1 MQFVFGF
8 IRKMAK
14 EQKITPV
21 RQHNVNEIRR
31 IRLELD
37 ITGEVLSIELGKKSN
52 YITNIEGASHDSCHT
67 DHGMNKIAIY
77 FTKIAKERQ
86 AELNA
91 IPGNTIKL
99 KTDYTIY
106 DFYPKKPLSEI
117 LQIKTSTPIP
127 RNGGPTATLNALIE
141 IGFFDTQ
148 KTLKEVVVECN
159 RLQNQSWISSD
170 FTAIL
175 LRAKN
180 SGRLLFKTQPDDTV
194 RYQKA

>member
-1 MQFVFGF
+1 
-8 IRKMAK
+8 MAK
-14 EQKITPV
+14 IIMITPIRQYFLDKV
-21 RQHNVNEIRR
+21 REIR
-31 IRLELD
+31 LNLD
-37 ITGEVLSIELGKKSN
+37 ITGEDISKELGYSLKYIGNIESSSGDSN
-52 YITNIEGASHDSCHT
+52 YNDDT
-67 DHGMNKIAIY
+67 MNKIAIY
-77 FTKIAKERQ
+77 FTKITKERQ
-86 AELNA
+86 AELDA

-117 LQIKTSTPIP
+117 PQIKTSTPIP
-127 RNGGPTATLNALIE
+127 RDGGPTATLNALIE

-148 KTLKEVVVECN
+148 KTLKEVVEECN
-159 RLQNQSWISSD
+159 RLQNQNWTSSD